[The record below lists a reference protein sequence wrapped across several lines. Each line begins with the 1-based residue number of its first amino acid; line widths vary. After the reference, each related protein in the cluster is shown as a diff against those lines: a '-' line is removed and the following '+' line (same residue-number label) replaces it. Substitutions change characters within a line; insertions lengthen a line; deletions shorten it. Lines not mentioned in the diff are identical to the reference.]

1 MPQDWDLSEALV
13 AYMDR
18 IVDRYQIDVDTFSHN
33 LTEITV
39 MFEDGSV
46 QTYHM
51 DATEDADDLTF
62 MVTSIYESGE
72 LLYGSYVTF
81 QDMQGIE
88 TMINMENVSM
98 MKLPLTAVE
107 EAITKCRLRLWQ
119 ISERITKLDFFLVV

>member
-1 MPQDWDLSEALV
+1 MKEADGVPQDWDLSEELV

-39 MFEDGSV
+39 MFEDGGV

-51 DATEDADDLTF
+51 DATKDADDLTF

-72 LLYGSYVTF
+72 LLDGSYVTF

-107 EAITKCRLRLWQ
+107 EAITQMQAEIMANIGEDNK
-119 ISERITKLDFFLVV
+119 T